1 MAVNYIDINDTV
13 AAPQGPWSA
22 PNSKLFIFFCK
33 RCCVS
38 SPCWLSR
45 PRIGSARRWIQKDS
59 DVVQSNELFVCG
71 THLILW
77 FLWKTP
83 KANTINHTNS
93 SRAKAPFHLLSHEA
107 KRSVSTA
114 EVMGVSPDQKCVKQW
129 GNIWPF
135 VRSTG
140 WDLRHLNH
148 LADLTWRAGSCSWR
162 ASALDWR
169 CEAAL
174 FSGVFRPFTFC
185 THSVGT
191 LKIFEVSFL
200 DVKVWLA

>member
-1 MAVNYIDINDTV
+1 MAVNYIDINDIV
-13 AAPQGPWSA
+13 AAPQRPWSA
-22 PNSKLFIFFCK
+22 PNSLTNLLTSVDSSCSIHFFQ

-77 FLWKTP
+77 KTP
-83 KANTINHTNS
+83 KANTNNHTNS

-114 EVMGVSPDQKCVKQW
+114 EVMGVPQIKSVWNSGGIYDLLLDPQVETFKSSSRSNLACWELLESKCIWTDAKQLCSLESSDLSP
-129 GNIWPF
+129 
-135 VRSTG
+135 
-140 WDLRHLNH
+140 
-148 LADLTWRAGSCSWR
+148 
-162 ASALDWR
+162 SALSR
-169 CEAAL
+169 
-174 FSGVFRPFTFC
+174 
-185 THSVGT
+185 HSSRS
-191 LKIFEVSFL
+191 LKSL
-200 DVKVWLA
+200 SSM